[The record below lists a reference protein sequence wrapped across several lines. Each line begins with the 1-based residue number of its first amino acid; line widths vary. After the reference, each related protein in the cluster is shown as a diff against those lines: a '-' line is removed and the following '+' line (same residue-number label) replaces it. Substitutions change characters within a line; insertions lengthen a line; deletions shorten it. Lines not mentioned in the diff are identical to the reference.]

1 MKKKLIAFFAAAM
14 LCVTLAGCE
23 KDNSGKSPSERTS
36 ELTSTLSEAAA
47 DAGTGIPEMVSVTAG
62 TLHDRFLIDEADV
75 TDFSA
80 YVCGNGSSPREY
92 GVFNAKD
99 EDAAT
104 RISDA
109 LKAHVEM
116 QRKTFSTYKP
126 DEMYKFDDSFVDIN
140 GTVVSYAV
148 CEDNDRAKALL
159 G

>member
-1 MKKKLIAFFAAAM
+1 M
-14 LCVTLAGCE
+14 
-23 KDNSGKSPSERTS
+23 
-36 ELTSTLSEAAA
+36 
-47 DAGTGIPEMVSVTAG
+47 
-62 TLHDRFLIDEADV
+62 IDEADV
-75 TDFSA
+75 TEFSA

-99 EDAAT
+99 EDAAK

-109 LKAHVEM
+109 LKAHIEM

-126 DEMYKFDDSFVDIN
+126 DEMYKFDDSFVNIT

-148 CEDNDRAKALL
+148 CEDNDKAKSLL